1 MATDAAYL
9 TPIDKPKGL
18 LMKILY
24 WFMRR
29 QFGMVP
35 RPLSVFSARMPLAF
49 TRFFAKV
56 SQLDKK
62 LELPYET
69 AFLVREQVKG
79 VNGCAWCMDLGR
91 WYAANKMPQML
102 PKMDALQQYRTSQLF
117 TDQERAALD
126 FATELTE
133 HKHVSPETFA
143 ELSRHFS
150 EREICDVVWCV
161 SSEHL
166 YNINNHGLNIGSDGL
181 CKVPGTSWV
190 TDDRDRL
197 AG

>member
-1 MATDAAYL
+1 MATDASYL
-9 TPIDKPKGL
+9 APIEKPKGIL
-18 LMKILY
+18 LKIIY
-24 WFMRR
+24 WYTRR

-35 RPLSVFSARMPLAF
+35 RPFSVFCARMPSAF
-49 TRFFAKV
+49 ARFFGKV

-69 AFLVREQVKG
+69 SFLVREQVKG
-79 VNGCAWCMDLGR
+79 INGCAWCIDVGR
-91 WYAANKMPQML
+91 WYAVNKMPQIL
-102 PKMDALQQYRTSQLF
+102 PKLDALHEHRTSQLF
-117 TDQERAALD
+117 SDRERAALA

-133 HKHVSPETFA
+133 RKHVSPETFA

-150 EREICDVVWCV
+150 EREICDIVWCV

-190 TDDRDRL
+190 ASDRERV